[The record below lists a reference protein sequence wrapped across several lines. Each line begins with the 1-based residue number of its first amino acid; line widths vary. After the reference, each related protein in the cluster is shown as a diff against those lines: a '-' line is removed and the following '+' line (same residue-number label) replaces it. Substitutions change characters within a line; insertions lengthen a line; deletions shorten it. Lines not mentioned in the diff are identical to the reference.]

1 MKCDKERVTHW
12 LNNQLI
18 DDERQEFEA
27 HLAKCTACQQEV
39 KEAREVL
46 NMLKQIQVP
55 EPSADMEVRFQGM
68 LDAYKQSVVKN
79 DNAWK
84 NFISRLQQLWS
95 FQPKQQLGYSIVL
108 VILGI
113 TVGHLFFNKSPK
125 DNSKEQIAALSSKV
139 EDMRQVMTLSLLEN
153 PSASERLRAVSY
165 TEEITNINAQ
175 IIDALLRTL
184 NEDPNVNVRLVTLE
198 ALIKYSDQPRVR
210 EELIRS
216 IANQESPLV
225 QSALADIMIRL
236 QEKRSVEE
244 FRHLLKNTGADN
256 PVKPKIEK
264 TITQLSL

>member
-12 LNNQLI
+12 LSNQLT
-18 DDERQEFEA
+18 DSERQEFEA
-27 HLAKCTACQQEV
+27 HLTECTACQQEV

-46 NMLKQIQVP
+46 TLMKQVHVP

-68 LDAYKQSVVKN
+68 LDAYKQSVVKKESV
-79 DNAWK
+79 WK

-95 FQPKQQLGYSIVL
+95 FQPKIQLAYSIVL
-108 VILGI
+108 LILGI
-113 TVGHLFFNKSPK
+113 TIGYLFLNKSSK

-139 EDMRQVMTLSLLEN
+139 EDMRQMMMLSLLEN

-165 TEEITNINAQ
+165 TEDITNVNAQ

-184 NEDPNVNVRLVTLE
+184 NEDPNVNVRLVTLD
-198 ALIKYSDQPRVR
+198 ALIKYSNQPMVR
-210 EELIRS
+210 EELIIS
-216 IANQESPLV
+216 IANQESPLM
-225 QSALADIMIRL
+225 QSALADVMIRL
-236 QEKRSVEE
+236 QEKRSISA
-244 FRHLLKNTGADN
+244 FKHLLENTRADN